1 MKKILIPMMLLYM
14 GLSCN
19 QSEDAPAPPSN
30 LPAQDLM
37 NVSYGTDP
45 LQKMDVY
52 LPAGRNDDTK
62 VFILVHG
69 GGWSGGSKAE
79 FNYVVPILKSQFP
92 NYAIVNM
99 NYRLAT
105 MESPAFPK
113 QIQDIEKV
121 VDHIKSANY
130 NISSNIAFI
139 GASAGAHLSMLYS
152 YKYDTNDDVKAVC
165 TIVGPTDFTDP
176 AYMTNPMF
184 SYGAYYLIGNVNW
197 QENPEIIAEVSPA
210 LHVSSDSPPTI
221 MFYGGQDPL
230 IPVTQATRLK
240 EKLDQYGVYN
250 EYYLYQNGGHGNW
263 NAATMIDFQS
273 KLIGFFREQF

>member
-1 MKKILIPMMLLYM
+1 MKKIMMPVMLLFM

-19 QSEDAPAPPSN
+19 QSDEAPAPPSN

-37 NVSYGTDP
+37 NVSYGTDS

-52 LPAGRNDDTK
+52 LPEGRNEDTK

-121 VDHIKSANY
+121 VDHIKSAEY
-130 NISSNIAFI
+130 NISSDIAFI
-139 GASAGAHLSMLYS
+139 GASAGAHLAMLYS
-152 YKYDTNDDVKAVC
+152 YKYDTDDDVKAVC
-165 TIVGPTDFTDP
+165 SIVGPTDFTDS
-176 AYMTNPMF
+176 AY
-184 SYGAYYLIGNVNW
+184 
-197 QENPEIIAEVSPA
+197 
-210 LHVSSDSPPTI
+210 
-221 MFYGGQDPL
+221 
-230 IPVTQATRLK
+230 
-240 EKLDQYGVYN
+240 
-250 EYYLYQNGGHGNW
+250 
-263 NAATMIDFQS
+263 
-273 KLIGFFREQF
+273 